1 MYTRKHGF
9 NETPTKCILENLNET
24 SNVYSKTCFK
34 WNIKCILENLVL
46 MKHQMYTRK
55 PALNETS
62 MYPRKPGFNETPTK
76 CILENLV
83 LMKHQM
89 YTRKPALNET
99 SNVYSKTWF

>member
-1 MYTRKHGF
+1 
-9 NETPTKCILENLNET
+9 
-24 SNVYSKTCFK
+24 
-34 WNIKCILENLVL
+34 
-46 MKHQMYTRK
+46 MYTRK